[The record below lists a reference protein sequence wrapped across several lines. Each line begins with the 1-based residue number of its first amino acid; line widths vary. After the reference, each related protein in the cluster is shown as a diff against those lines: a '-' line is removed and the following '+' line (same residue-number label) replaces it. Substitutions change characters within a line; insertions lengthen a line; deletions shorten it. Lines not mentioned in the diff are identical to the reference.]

1 MHIRRKLFLHVVSSL
16 GLALELSVG
25 LALALP
31 PAACFASQEAAASGA
46 SVQGDDAPAGSQTAT
61 ITFTKIFKSSYPEYV
76 QVKVNEAGA
85 GTFDI
90 RQLDESANPQQLNV
104 GPELAQK
111 LFRLAGELHDFQ
123 GVNLEA
129 HRRIANLGQKTFRY
143 DKGSESYEVTF
154 NYTENDPANQL
165 LNIFEGLSREEGD
178 ISDLKRTMRY
188 DPLGV
193 NDVLMQVQSDY
204 KQKLLPEPSQ
214 LLPALDAI
222 AKNDQIINIARD
234 KARNLAG
241 QIRTERTD

>member
-1 MHIRRKLFLHVVSSL
+1 MSIRRRLSLLTVLAL
-16 GLALELSVG
+16 GLALTPL
-25 LALALP
+25 
-31 PAACFASQEAAASGA
+31 ACFASQETAGSGA
-46 SVQGDDAPAGSQTAT
+46 SGVSAQDDASAGSQAAT
-61 ITFTKIFKSSYPEYV
+61 ITFTKVFKSSYPEYV
-76 QVKVNEAGA
+76 QVKVNESGA

-90 RQLDESANPQQLNV
+90 RQLDESANPQPLNV

-111 LFRLAGELHDFQ
+111 LFRLAAQLHDFQ
-123 GVNLEA
+123 GVKLEA

-154 NYTENDPANQL
+154 NYTENEPANEL

-193 NDVLMQVQSDY
+193 NDVLMRVQGDY

-214 LLPALDAI
+214 LLPTLDAI

-241 QIRTERTD
+241 QIRTEHTD